1 MKKIVLT
8 FLASIKSRYQSIIRG
23 TFKKNIMRNGKAL
36 QTKKQKT
43 FYLIYVGAQIRM
55 TLMQST

>member
-1 MKKIVLT
+1 
-8 FLASIKSRYQSIIRG
+8 
-23 TFKKNIMRNGKAL
+23 MRNVKAL

-55 TLMQST
+55 TLM